1 MRLLRV
7 RALLCAALLSLA
19 SGTTSAPAPVSL
31 QPTQYWD
38 GNDGPWSTFAI
49 TIGTPSQSLRLL
61 PATGQSALWPV
72 LPEGCLN
79 DNRSETACSDARGKV
94 YLRNQS
100 TTWVEQGIYALSTLF
115 VEHQLGIASDARA
128 VYGFDTVGLGW
139 PTYGLPSLDNQ
150 VVGGI
155 ADKSIYEGVFPL
167 SPRPVNF
174 TDLNDPKPTVMQTL
188 VNQSIIPSTSWSYT
202 AGSYYRSPKVF
213 GSLTLG
219 GKDTSRYVD
228 NNISIPFGPDISR
241 DLLCA
246 VQSVTTNVSST
257 PLMSSANFWFI
268 DSLVA
273 SMWFPEDVCTA
284 FEDAFGIQWDDEN
297 SIYLINDTQ
306 HATLLD
312 QKAAVTMRIGANT
325 TTSETVDIV
334 LPYESLAM
342 NASWPVYPNATR
354 YFPLQRAVN
363 DSQYTLGRAFLQNAY
378 VIADYDHQ
386 NFSVHQ
392 ALFPDSSATQNIVPI
407 QSVTVTKQES
417 GLSNGAIAGI
427 AVGAVAVVAI
437 LALIFWLAY
446 RRKKQRQEKEATAA
460 TEAAEAEAAEK
471 TQNEMDSGRDGRP
484 GDAGVGNKTELEAD
498 NARHEMQGSET
509 VNAELYGAESR
520 KYAEM
525 DAQYTPVFEM
535 PANEEVQLP
544 ELATPDNADTP
555 RSRGQTSHAELE
567 APHETRVAAVRD
579 AEQQM
584 LAEKR

>member
-1 MRLLRV
+1 
-7 RALLCAALLSLA
+7 
-19 SGTTSAPAPVSL
+19 
-31 QPTQYWD
+31 
-38 GNDGPWSTFAI
+38 
-49 TIGTPSQSLRLL
+49 
-61 PATGQSALWPV
+61 
-72 LPEGCLN
+72 
-79 DNRSETACSDARGKV
+79 
-94 YLRNQS
+94 
-100 TTWVEQGIYALSTLF
+100 
-115 VEHQLGIASDARA
+115 
-128 VYGFDTVGLGW
+128 
-139 PTYGLPSLDNQ
+139 
-150 VVGGI
+150 
-155 ADKSIYEGVFPL
+155 
-167 SPRPVNF
+167 
-174 TDLNDPKPTVMQTL
+174 
-188 VNQSIIPSTSWSYT
+188 
-202 AGSYYRSPKVF
+202 
-213 GSLTLG
+213 
-219 GKDTSRYVD
+219 
-228 NNISIPFGPDISR
+228 
-241 DLLCA
+241 
-246 VQSVTTNVSST
+246 
-257 PLMSSANFWFI
+257 
-268 DSLVA
+268 
-273 SMWFPEDVCTA
+273 MWFPEDVCTA

-567 APHETRVAAVRD
+567 ARHETRVAAIRD